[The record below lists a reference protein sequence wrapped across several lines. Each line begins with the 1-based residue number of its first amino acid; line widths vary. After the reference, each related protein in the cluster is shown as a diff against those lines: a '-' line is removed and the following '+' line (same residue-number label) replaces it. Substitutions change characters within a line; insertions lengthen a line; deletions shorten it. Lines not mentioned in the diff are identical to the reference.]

1 MPRSRYLPVLLLLL
15 VTLLPAAAQEGPKI
29 QSEKRQAQQGPPRA
43 AFSRADSLRGALTP
57 LRTCYDVGF
66 YDLRVRVNVA
76 DRRIEGSTQIV
87 YTATT
92 DFQEMQVDLFE
103 NLQISRITHRG
114 TPLAFRREAGA
125 VFVAF
130 PEAQR
135 RGAVDS
141 ITVYYGGRPVIAK
154 NAPWDGGF
162 VWTQDKQGNPWVAVA
177 CEGIGASAWWPNKD
191 HPSDEPDSLYLSCEV
206 PRPLVCVANGNP
218 RGTSPAPGDYTRY
231 DWKVTYPINNYNVTL
246 NIGAYT
252 HFADTYTSPD
262 GDTLALDY
270 YVMPYNEK
278 KARRQFAQVK
288 PMLACFEQYFG
299 KYPFP
304 RDGYALVETPYL
316 GMEHQ
321 SAIAYGNDYQPGYMG
336 RDLSGVGLDFD
347 YLIIHESA
355 HEYWG
360 NSVTAADHAE
370 MWIQES
376 FTTYAE
382 ALYVECT
389 RGYETAVR
397 YLQGEAQLIQN
408 AEPILGPLQVGYS
421 RWLTSDH
428 YFKGALMLH
437 TLRNVIA
444 DDKLWFDILRGLSS
458 RFRHQ
463 SIHTADVVG
472 FINAKTGKDFTYFFD
487 QYLRHPSPPVL
498 QYQIKPE
505 AGGVELAYRWQ
516 ADVPGFAMPVGV
528 GFRKGSYTTL
538 FPTTDW
544 QTVQLPGSAAAF
556 RVATERF
563 YVQTERLPGGAA
575 PKSK

>member
-1 MPRSRYLPVLLLLL
+1 MRNSWYLLLLL
-15 VTLLPAAAQEGPKI
+15 FTSSLPAAAQEGPKI
-29 QSEKRQAQQGPPRA
+29 QSETRQQQKTAPRA

-66 YDLRVRVNVA
+66 YDLRVRLNVA
-76 DRRIEGSTQIV
+76 NRSLEGSNKIV
-87 YTATT
+87 YQATA
-92 DFQEMQVDLFE
+92 DFSQMQVDLFE
-103 NLQISRITHRG
+103 NMQISRITQRG
-114 TPLAFRREAGA
+114 QLLPFRREANA
-125 VFVAF
+125 VFITF
-130 PEAQR
+130 PEGQR

-141 ITVYYGGRPVIAK
+141 VTVHYGGQPMVAK

-162 VWTQDKQGNPWVAVA
+162 VWSQDKQGNPWVAVA
-177 CEGIGASAWWPNKD
+177 CEGIGASVWWPNKD

-206 PRPLVCVANGNP
+206 PRPLVCIANGNL
-218 RGTSPAPGDYTRY
+218 RGTASAGDFTRY

-246 NIGAYT
+246 NVGAYT
-252 HFADTYTSPD
+252 HFADTYTATD

-278 KARRQFAQVK
+278 KARQQFAQVK
-288 PMLACFEQYFG
+288 PMLACFEKYFG

-321 SAIAYGNDYQPGYMG
+321 SAVAYGNNYQKGYMG

-389 RGYETAVR
+389 LGYETALR
-397 YLQGEAQLIQN
+397 YLQGEARLIQN
-408 AEPILGPLQVGYS
+408 AEPILGPPEVGYS
-421 RWLTSDH
+421 QWLTSDH
-428 YFKGALMLH
+428 YFKGSLMLH
-437 TLRNVIA
+437 TLRNVIGN
-444 DDKLWFDILRGLSS
+444 DSLWFEILYGLSGE
-458 RFRHQ
+458 FRHK
-463 SIHTADVVG
+463 IIRTTDVVG
-472 FINAKTGKDFTYFFD
+472 FVNAKTGKDFTAFFD
-487 QYLRHPSPPVL
+487 QYLRHPAPPIL
-498 QYQIKPE
+498 QYKVRPK
-505 AGGVELAYRWQ
+505 AGGIELTYRWQ
-516 ADVPGFAMPVGV
+516 AAVPGFAMPVQV
-528 GFRKGSYTTL
+528 GFRKGRYTTL
-538 FPTTDW
+538 SPTATW
-544 QTVQLPGSAAAF
+544 QTTTLAGDAASF
-556 RVATERF
+556 RVATELF
-563 YVQTERLPGGAA
+563 YVQVEDQTGGRGGE
-575 PKSK
+575 K